1 MDNYFVNSV
10 ASAASVVS
18 PSPSLCSSAS
28 SSVHAM
34 CGIGGA
40 GPSSSHTSPMM
51 LYMMNSGGS
60 SGGSAGAVAD
70 EQHQA
75 HEMEEG
81 EEAEPEQ
88 CLVCNDVATGY
99 HYGTPSC
106 NGCKTFFRRTML
118 NIQKASQK
126 LAINSDGT
134 RSIVEP
140 MADVF
145 GPERESL
152 IEEAFA
158 LSQEANIS
166 LEQIIKRYTK
176 CRNQLLE
183 RVADQISDQQQQE
196 HSDSTDD
203 ISTNKHERK
212 KRPIVFISPQLR
224 KRVKIQQQLAEADSA
239 NDGDDDS
246 EQKQQKE
253 KNPLTVSGGDKDDE
267 MTDVHSQLEQK
278 QQQQK
283 QQETEAKKSDGTRK
297 TADIPSDPFVNK
309 SDVEEVTSSTLNGN
323 LPEETNK
330 CNSSSEIEQLNGE
343 QQKQQQETK
352 KHEDGL
358 DEFKRPEKRR
368 EKDEGN
374 GDSSA
379 DTAPHSSTS
388 DSNVDQI
395 AASTA
400 GENDGEEE
408 EEEDDPDYKEEND
421 AKIDGEATT
430 STEEEEAEEAAG
442 ETEEEHEEEEE
453 EEEDEEE
460 DDDDTGED
468 IDMLLNS
475 SEGNKAGFDSG
486 STACVVLLFKDKLV
500 VANIGDSRCVLCRAG
515 KAVELSADHK
525 PEDLK
530 EKERIEAAGGSVSED
545 GRVNGGLNLTRAFG
559 DHFYK
564 QTERLPLKDQMIT
577 ALPDVTVTERHDEA
591 DEFLIVAC
599 DGIWN
604 SMTSQEAC
612 DFVSERIATNT
623 LKQIGADICDHCCAK
638 DTTGDGSGCDNE
650 TVIIIDLKKAT
661 RSAMCTDSAQS
672 AEASC

>member
-1 MDNYFVNSV
+1 M
-10 ASAASVVS
+10 
-18 PSPSLCSSAS
+18 
-28 SSVHAM
+28 
-34 CGIGGA
+34 GA
-40 GPSSSHTSPMM
+40 YLSRPEKEKSH
-51 LYMMNSGGS
+51 
-60 SGGSAGAVAD
+60 
-70 EQHQA
+70 
-75 HEMEEG
+75 EEG
-81 EEAEPEQ
+81 E
-88 CLVCNDVATGY
+88 NDFIRFAATSMQGWRTHQEDAHNCILSFGDECSLFAVY
-99 HYGTPSC
+99 DGHGGSDVSSYLKKNFPDFLKEHNLLLHTTDEGLSAALHKLFVKFDETLRHDDTVKAMVEL
-106 NGCKTFFRRTML
+106 KTALSTTSDQQQQQTEE
-118 NIQKASQK
+118 QKANEGCDPGEK
-126 LAINSDGT
+126 E
-134 RSIVEP
+134 RK
-140 MADVF
+140 
-145 GPERESL
+145 ERESL
-152 IEEAFA
+152 IEEAYA

-183 RVADQISDQQQQE
+183 RVADQISDQQQQD
-196 HSDSTDD
+196 HSDSTEDSS
-203 ISTNKHERK
+203 INKHERK

-253 KNPLTVSGGDKDDE
+253 EKSPLAIPSDGKDDE
-267 MTDVHSQLEQK
+267 MTNVHSQLEQK
-278 QQQQK
+278 QQQQQK
-283 QQETEAKKSDGTRK
+283 KQETEAK
-297 TADIPSDPFVNK
+297 TADIPSDPFGNK

-323 LPEETNK
+323 LPEENNK
-330 CNSSSEIEQLNGE
+330 CNSSSEIEHLNGE
-343 QQKQQQETK
+343 QQKQKKE
-352 KHEDGL
+352 KHEDGS
-358 DEFKRPEKRR
+358 DESKRSEKRR
-368 EKDEGN
+368 TKDEGN
-374 GDSSA
+374 GDNSA

-388 DSNVDQI
+388 DSTVDQI

-400 GENDGEEE
+400 GENDEDGE

-421 AKIDGEATT
+421 TKMDGEETT

-577 ALPDVTVTERHDEA
+577 ALPDVTVTERHAEA

-612 DFVSERIATNT
+612 DFVSERISTNT

-661 RSAMCTDSAQS
+661 RSAMCTDSAQ
-672 AEASC
+672 